1 MAIAVVD
8 TQDRLIKLPEVI
20 RRVGMGKTTFYQKI
34 RNGTFPRQYK
44 LSAYTARWSEKEVV
58 CWAIPM

>member
-20 RRVGMGKTTFYQKI
+20 RRVGMGKTTIYQKI

-44 LSAYTARWSEKEVV
+44 LSAFAARSSEKEVV
-58 CWAIPM
+58 CWAIPI